1 MHCPGCQMYD
11 CLAGGRRS
19 DQPPELRNHVLTGC
33 GTGTSTG
40 IRGAGMCL
48 RELSTVF
55 PGCVAAPADHKYDLR

>member
-19 DQPPELRNHVLTGC
+19 DQLPELRPLG
-33 GTGTSTG
+33 SE
-40 IRGAGMCL
+40 APGMCL

-55 PGCVAAPADHKYDLR
+55 PGCVAAPAHHKYDLR